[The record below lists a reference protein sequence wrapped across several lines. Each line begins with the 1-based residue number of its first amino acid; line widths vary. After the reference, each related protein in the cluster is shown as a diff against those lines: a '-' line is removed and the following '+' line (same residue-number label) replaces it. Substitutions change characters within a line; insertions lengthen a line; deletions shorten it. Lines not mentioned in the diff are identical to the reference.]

1 MACSSTT
8 LKTAKMN
15 KAELIERL
23 LQAPGE
29 EVHIY
34 VDGSPYGFVLD
45 VSDVGEIRMIPAY
58 KGETFYL
65 YATKLNP
72 PLDGEEAT

>member
-23 LQAPGE
+23 LQSPGE

-34 VDGSPYGFVLD
+34 VDGSRYGFLLD
-45 VSDVGEIRMIPAY
+45 SSDVGEILLIPAY

-72 PLDGEEAT
+72 LLDGEEAT